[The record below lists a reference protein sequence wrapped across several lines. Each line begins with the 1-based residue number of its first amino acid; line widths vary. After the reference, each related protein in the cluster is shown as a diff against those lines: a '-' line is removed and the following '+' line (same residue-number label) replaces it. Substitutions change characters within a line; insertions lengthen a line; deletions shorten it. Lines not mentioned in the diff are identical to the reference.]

1 MKVSLIPCCFC
12 CKLHMFKLIK
22 QEIEEYKN
30 TVWDLKE
37 QVKKLRQTDYITS
50 LKKRV
55 HDLEADRNKMQ
66 KKITE
71 LEQLKKVSA

>member
-1 MKVSLIPCCFC
+1 
-12 CKLHMFKLIK
+12 MFKLIK
-22 QEIEEYKN
+22 QEIEEHKN

-50 LKKRV
+50 LEKRCMT
-55 HDLEADRNKMQ
+55 LGLIGTKCK